1 MITQTYKERVAT
13 DLFERISSIKL
24 NGQEA
29 EIVSKERNGAS
40 VVVLTKRI
48 EDEKKVEHVAIYDE
62 LGEVITERYSAV
74 DVSNNRSLDFR
85 FTFEV
90 TD

>member
-1 MITQTYKERVAT
+1 MITQTYKERVAA
-13 DLFERISSIKL
+13 DLFARISSIKL
-24 NGQEA
+24 NGQEV
-29 EIVSKERNGAS
+29 EIVSKVREKAS
-40 VVVLTKRI
+40 VTVLTKRI
-48 EDEKKVEHVAIYDE
+48 DEEKKVEHVAIYDE

>member
-48 EDEKKVEHVAIYDE
+48 EDEK
-62 LGEVITERYSAV
+62 R
-74 DVSNNRSLDFR
+74 SNMWLFMMN
-85 FTFEV
+85 
-90 TD
+90 